1 MNESYLTVAGYG
13 RDEITIQKSRFIGQ
27 AWPCANEEE
36 ALAHLNEAR
45 NAARDAR
52 HHCYAY
58 VIGQNESI
66 IRYSDD
72 GEPGG
77 TAGMPMISL
86 IRSEKLV
93 NCCCVVTRYF
103 GGVLLGTGGLVRA
116 YTEGCRIALKAAGL
130 VRMELSHSILC
141 EVPYG
146 FWDSVRYAIDK
157 HPAKVQDVIYG
168 ASVFFKLLARDRDR
182 NSVLENLIQVSA
194 RKLVIKKDEERY
206 EAWEIS

>member
-1 MNESYLTVAGYG
+1 MNESYLTISGYG

-27 AWPCANEEE
+27 AWPCSNEEE

-58 VIGQNESI
+58 IIGQNESI

-116 YTEGCRIALKAAGL
+116 YTEGCRIALNAAGL

-157 HPAKVQDVIYG
+157 QPAKIQDVTYS
-168 ASVFFKLLARDRDR
+168 AAVFFRLLTRSGDRD
-182 NSVLENLIQVSA
+182 SVLENLMQISS
-194 RKLVIKKDEERY
+194 RKLIIQEEEEKY

>member
-1 MNESYLTVAGYG
+1 M
-13 RDEITIQKSRFIGQ
+13 
-27 AWPCANEEE
+27 
-36 ALAHLNEAR
+36 
-45 NAARDAR
+45 
-52 HHCYAY
+52 
-58 VIGQNESI
+58 
-66 IRYSDD
+66 
-72 GEPGG
+72 
-77 TAGMPMISL
+77 
-86 IRSEKLV
+86 
-93 NCCCVVTRYF
+93 
-103 GGVLLGTGGLVRA
+103 LGTGGLVRA

-157 HPAKVQDVIYG
+157 HPAKIQDVIYG

-182 NSVLENLIQVSA
+182 DSVLENLTQVSA